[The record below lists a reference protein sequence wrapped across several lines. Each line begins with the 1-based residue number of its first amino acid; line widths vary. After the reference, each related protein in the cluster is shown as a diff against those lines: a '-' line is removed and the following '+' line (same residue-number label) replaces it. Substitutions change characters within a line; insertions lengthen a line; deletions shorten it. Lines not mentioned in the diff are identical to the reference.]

1 MSKYVVCQNT
11 RKHDELVQALNQ
23 QKIEFETI
31 DCMKKCLKCRTRVM
45 IMQDDTCLSASTVEK
60 LLAKLSGPHR

>member
-1 MSKYVVCQNT
+1 MPKYVVCQNT
-11 RKHDELVQALNQ
+11 RKHDELVRALDQ

-45 IMQDDTCLSASTVEK
+45 IREDENCITASTVEK
-60 LLAKLSGPHR
+60 LLAKLSGSRR